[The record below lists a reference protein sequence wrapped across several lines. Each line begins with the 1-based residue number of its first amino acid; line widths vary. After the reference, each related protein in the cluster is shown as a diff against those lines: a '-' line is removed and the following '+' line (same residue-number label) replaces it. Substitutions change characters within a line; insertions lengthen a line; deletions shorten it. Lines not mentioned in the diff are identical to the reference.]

1 MKKAIHILTPVTLV
15 LASVMPSH
23 AATGGP
29 PEDLIG
35 IVFWVFVAYCA
46 IIIVPHGIRAVIA
59 TFRSPVK
66 GEESPVEAT
75 ERVTNQDSN

>member
-1 MKKAIHILTPVTLV
+1 MKRAINILTPVIFA
-15 LASVMPSH
+15 LASVVPSH

-35 IVFWVFVAYCA
+35 IVFWIFVAYCA

-59 TFRSPVK
+59 AFRSPVK
-66 GEESPVEAT
+66 GEETPVEAT
-75 ERVTNQDSN
+75 ESLTDQDLR

>member
-1 MKKAIHILTPVTLV
+1 MNKAIHILTAVTFV

-23 AATGGP
+23 AATDGP

-35 IVFWVFVAYCA
+35 IVFWIFVAYCA

-59 TFRSPVK
+59 AFRSPVK
-66 GEESPVEAT
+66 GEETPVEAT
-75 ERVTNQDSN
+75 ESVTDQDLR